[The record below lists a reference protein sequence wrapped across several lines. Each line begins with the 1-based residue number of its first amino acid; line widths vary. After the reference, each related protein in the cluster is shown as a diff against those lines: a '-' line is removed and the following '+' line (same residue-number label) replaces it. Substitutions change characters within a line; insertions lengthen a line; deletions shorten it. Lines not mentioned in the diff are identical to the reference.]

1 MNFESPGFLLALIF
15 LIPPAFIMM
24 FVHFRRSRPVLS
36 LFRPSQHERAPGSG
50 ELRFRYWFS
59 SLAFLVTLFC
69 AVIALAGPRWG
80 FTLVPEYRQ
89 GIDVALVMDLSRSM
103 NVRDG
108 DAGES
113 RLERAGAIA
122 GALVAGT
129 GTGIERPGVSGRG
142 RGGSGGTIRYAAVIG
157 KGQGVLAIPLTEDT
171 EAVLSF
177 INGISSAAVTGRG
190 TNLESLIDTASMAFK
205 DNFPGR
211 RRIILF
217 SDGETLSGNLSAAV
231 NRALARD
238 ISVIAVCLGA
248 ESGGPVP
255 GEDGDTGVISYARPD
270 ALRTAARTSGGIYLH
285 GGEQDAAETIIGH
298 LASLSFGP
306 QTGSFRQELT
316 SRRYIF
322 ILAALAA
329 FGISKFLGVRRKR
342 RG

>member
-1 MNFESPGFLLALIF
+1 MNFESPRFLPALIL
-15 LIPPAFIMM
+15 LIPLAFIM
-24 FVHFRRSRPVLS
+24 FVHYRRSRPALS
-36 LFRPSQHERAPGSG
+36 LFRPSQNERAPDPG

-59 SLAFLVTLFC
+59 SLAFLFALFC

-89 GIDVALVMDLSRSM
+89 GIDVALVLDLSRSM

-122 GALVAGT
+122 GALLAGT
-129 GTGIERPGVSGRG
+129 GPGIERPAVSGRG
-142 RGGSGGTIRYAAVIG
+142 PGGSGGTIRYAAVIG
-157 KGQGVLAIPLTEDT
+157 KGQGVLAIPLTEDA

-177 INGISSAAVTGRG
+177 INGISSSAVTGRG
-190 TNLESLIDTASMAFK
+190 TNLESLIDTASTAFK

-238 ISVIAVCLGA
+238 ISVIAVCLGG

-270 ALRTAARTSGGIYLH
+270 ALRAAARTSGGIYLH
-285 GGEQDAAETIIGH
+285 GGEQDAAEKIISH
-298 LASLSFGP
+298 LASLSFGS
-306 QTGSFRQELT
+306 QTGSFRQELK
-316 SRRYIF
+316 SRGHVF

-329 FGISKFLGVRRKR
+329 FGISKFLGLRRKR